1 MTIQKYKN
9 KPKNKP
15 SARKQKQPSEPAKP
29 KAKVLQ
35 SLAAHFEEDLKK
47 TLPISIQPD
56 GSIVYKQYLVKQTTS
71 KSWGV
76 YNIHSHDLVEI
87 FYLKTS
93 ALMAAKAYASTHI
106 EKFFEIKRLDS
117 RYWANY
123 MESEHSRHNLQS
135 AVDLSHYI
143 ILLNKFENSQY
154 ETDHYKDAISKM
166 FRWSFV

>member
-1 MTIQKYKN
+1 MKKHSNKSKSKTSASS
-9 KPKNKP
+9 KPKG
-15 SARKQKQPSEPAKP
+15 
-29 KAKVLQ
+29 KVIQELVTAFEQDLQ
-35 SLAAHFEEDLKK
+35 K

-56 GSIVYKQYLVKQTTS
+56 GSIVYKNYLVKQTAT
-71 KSWGV
+71 KSWAV
-76 YNIHSHDLVEI
+76 YNIHSRDLVEI
-87 FYLKTS
+87 FNLKTS

-123 MESEHSRHNLQS
+123 MECEHSRQNLQS

-154 ETDHYKDAISKM
+154 ETDRYKVLISNM
-166 FRWSFV
+166 FKFSFV